1 MCGRYG
7 RRADKQRIEEWM
19 QTHDTNVFD
28 DSYFEPSYNIAPQSF
43 QPVVRLD
50 PETGERELTVMRW
63 GLVPFWAKDAKMAF
77 NTINAKA
84 ETVATSPAY
93 REPWKRRRCLV
104 PADWFYEW
112 RKVDAKAKQ
121 PYAIA
126 LKDDGLFAFAGLWD
140 TWKNKASG
148 EELQTYTIL
157 TTDPNELLKPIHNRM
172 PVIVARRDYE
182 RWIAPAEPSKLP
194 VDLLRP
200 YPAEEMTAWKV
211 SRAVGN
217 VQNDNPGLI
226 VPV

>member
-1 MCGRYG
+1 
-7 RRADKQRIEEWM
+7 M
-19 QTHDTNVFD
+19 QAHDTNVFD
-28 DSYFEPSYNIAPQSF
+28 DSYFAPSYNIAPQSY
-43 QPVVRLD
+43 QPVVRLA

-63 GLVPFWAKDAKMAF
+63 GLVPFWSKDGKASF
-77 NTINAKA
+77 SNINAKA

-112 RKVDAKAKQ
+112 KKVDEKTKQ
-121 PYAIA
+121 PYAIS
-126 LKDDGLFAFAGLWD
+126 LKDGGLLAFAGLWES
-140 TWKNKASG
+140 WKDKATG

-172 PVIVARRDYE
+172 PVIVPRKNYG
-182 RWIAPAEPSKLP
+182 RWMAPADPAQLP

-200 YPAEEMTAWKV
+200 YAADEMKAWKV

-217 VQNDNPGLI
+217 VRNNSPGLI